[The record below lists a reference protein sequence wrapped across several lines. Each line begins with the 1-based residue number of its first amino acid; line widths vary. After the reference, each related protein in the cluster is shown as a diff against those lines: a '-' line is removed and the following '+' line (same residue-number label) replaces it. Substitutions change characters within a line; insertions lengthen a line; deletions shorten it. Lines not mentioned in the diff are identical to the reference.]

1 MFGAP
6 ALLKLIG
13 QVLGIVLLDVVLSGD
28 NALVIGMAVRRLHGR
43 QRRLAVIGGAAGAIG
58 LRVLFA
64 VLAGLLL
71 HVPLLQAGGAG
82 LLLWIAWKLLAQEQG
97 IEPAVRE
104 AASLWEAIQTVILA
118 DVVMSL
124 DNILAVGG
132 LSHGDAGLLLFGL
145 GLSISLIMLASN
157 AVAWLMNRLPLLVY
171 AGVAVLTWTAGSMLV
186 EDRLVHSVLATAAH
200 VTRVEAVPDVAQWFL
215 PLLVTVALP
224 AWFLL
229 LNQPWQSVRPRP
241 EADEDPPA

>member
-1 MFGAP
+1 MPGVP
-6 ALLKLIG
+6 ALVRLAG

-43 QRRLAVIGGAAGAIG
+43 QRRLAVLGGAAGAIS

-64 VLAGLLL
+64 TLAGLLL
-71 HVPLLQAGGAG
+71 HVPLLQAGGAL

-97 IEPAVRE
+97 VEPAVRE
-104 AASLWEAIQTVILA
+104 AASLWDAIQTVILA

-132 LSHGDAGLLLFGL
+132 LSHGDVGLLLFGL

-157 AVAWLMNRLPLLVY
+157 VVAWLMNRVPLLVY
-171 AGVAVLTWTAGSMLV
+171 AGVAVLTWTAGSMLI
-186 EDRLVHSVLATAAH
+186 EDQAVHAAMSYTALVTH
-200 VTRVEAVPDVAQWFL
+200 VGMMPEALQWAVPLIA
-215 PLLVTVALP
+215 TVILP
-224 AWFLL
+224 AGFLL
-229 LNQPWQSVRPRP
+229 RSRRSLPSRRVPPRS
-241 EADEDPPA
+241 

>member
-1 MFGAP
+1 MPGVP
-6 ALLKLIG
+6 VLLRLTG

-43 QRRLAVIGGAAGAIG
+43 QRRLAVIGGAAGAIS

-64 VLAGLLL
+64 ALAGLLL
-71 HVPLLQAGGAG
+71 HVPLLQAGGAL

-97 IEPAVRE
+97 VETAVRE
-104 AASLWEAIQTVILA
+104 AASLWDAIQTVILA

-132 LSHGDAGLLLFGL
+132 LSHGDVGLLLFGL

-157 AVAWLMNRLPLLVY
+157 AVAWLMNRVPLLVH

-186 EDRLVHSVLATAAH
+186 EDQAVHTALGYAAQATH
-200 VTRVEAVPDVAQWFL
+200 VGAVPEAMQWAVPLVA
-215 PLLVTVALP
+215 TVSLP
-224 AWFLL
+224 AGFLL
-229 LNQPWQSVRPRP
+229 QSRLASWWRRDRPP
-241 EADEDPPA
+241 S

>member
-1 MFGAP
+1 MP
-6 ALLKLIG
+6 TVPTLLRLAG

-43 QRRLAVIGGAAGAIG
+43 QRRLAVIGGAAGAVG

-64 VLAGLLL
+64 ALAGLLL
-71 HVPLLQAGGAG
+71 HVPLLQAGGSL

-132 LSHGDAGLLLFGL
+132 VSHGDVALLLFGL

-157 AVAWLMNRLPLLVY
+157 VVAWLMNRLPLLVY
-171 AGVAVLTWTAGSMLV
+171 AGVAVLTWTAGSMLI
-186 EDRLVHSVLATAAH
+186 EDQAVHAALSYAAQTTRIGIVPEAAQWAVPLLAT
-200 VTRVEAVPDVAQWFL
+200 VS
-215 PLLVTVALP
+215 LP
-224 AWFLL
+224 AGFLL
-229 LNQPWQSVRPRP
+229 QNRLTWSRRN
-241 EADEDPPA
+241 PPPS

>member
-1 MFGAP
+1 MPGMP
-6 ALLKLIG
+6 VLLRLAG

-43 QRRLAVIGGAAGAIG
+43 QRRLAVAGGAAGAVA

-64 VLAGLLL
+64 ALAGLLL
-71 HVPLLQAGGAG
+71 HVPLLQAGGAL
-82 LLLWIAWKLLAQEQG
+82 LLLWIAWKLLAQEHS

-104 AASLWEAIQTVILA
+104 AASLWDAIQTVILA

-132 LSHGDAGLLLFGL
+132 LSHGDVRLLLFGL

-157 AVAWLMNRLPLLVY
+157 VVAWLMNQLPLLVY
-171 AGVAVLTWTAGSMLV
+171 AGVAVLTWTAGSMLI
-186 EDRLVHSVLATAAH
+186 EDQAVHATLSYAAH
-200 VTRVEAVPDVAQWFL
+200 VAHVGTVPEAMQWVVPLVA
-215 PLLVTVALP
+215 TVSLP
-224 AWFLL
+224 AGFLL
-229 LNQPWQSVRPRP
+229 QSRRSSWSRR
-241 EADEDPPA
+241 DRLQD